1 MTLEPGLGV
10 TSKKVPLQV
19 VTVEMGEIT
28 SFAFL
33 PFGLLLFL
41 VVFGMDIQFAF
52 GRSNKVAA

>member
-1 MTLEPGLGV
+1 MTG
-10 TSKKVPLQV
+10 KKVPLQV

-52 GRSNKVAA
+52 GRSNKVAG

>member
-10 TSKKVPLQV
+10 TSKKVSLQV
-19 VTVEMGEIT
+19 VTVEMGEVT

-33 PFGLLLFL
+33 PFRLLLLL

>member
-10 TSKKVPLQV
+10 TSKKVSLQV
-19 VTVEMGEIT
+19 VTVEMGEVT

-33 PFGLLLFL
+33 PFRLLLLL

-52 GRSNKVAA
+52 GRSNKVAG